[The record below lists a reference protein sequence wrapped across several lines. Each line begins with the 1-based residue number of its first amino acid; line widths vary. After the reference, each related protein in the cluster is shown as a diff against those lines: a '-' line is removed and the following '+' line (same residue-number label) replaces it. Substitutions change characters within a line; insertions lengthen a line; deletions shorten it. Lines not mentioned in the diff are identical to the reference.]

1 MQKVQDN
8 LLIDQD
14 LATSLA
20 GGFLASV
27 TGIIVNEL
35 IQNPPDLE
43 SELTKTS
50 KRMMRLAMKMKTSG
64 LFESVVPPPAS
75 SDIPS
80 QSPEEVFSNVIP
92 TNSIGDSSSKTL
104 VKFS

>member
-43 SELTKTS
+43 SELSKTL
-50 KRMMRLAMKMKTSG
+50 KRMMRLTMITSG
-64 LFESVVPPPAS
+64 LFELVVPPPAS
-75 SDIPS
+75 SDIPP
-80 QSPEEVFSNVIP
+80 QSPAEVFSNVIQ

>member
-50 KRMMRLAMKMKTSG
+50 KRMMRFTKNIQK
-64 LFESVVPPPAS
+64 
-75 SDIPS
+75 DD
-80 QSPEEVFSNVIP
+80 VIDNENFR
-92 TNSIGDSSSKTL
+92 T
-104 VKFS
+104 F

>member
-35 IQNPPDLE
+35 IQNPPDLG
-43 SELTKTS
+43 SELTKTL
-50 KRMMRLAMKMKTSG
+50 KRMMKLAKTSNR
-64 LFESVVPPPAS
+64 
-75 SDIPS
+75 IM
-80 QSPEEVFSNVIP
+80 
-92 TNSIGDSSSKTL
+92 
-104 VKFS
+104 

>member
-1 MQKVQDN
+1 M
-8 LLIDQD
+8 IDQD

-43 SELTKTS
+43 SEIDKNI
-50 KRMMRLAMKMKTSG
+50 KKDDEIDKHIKK
-64 LFESVVPPPAS
+64 E
-75 SDIPS
+75 
-80 QSPEEVFSNVIP
+80 
-92 TNSIGDSSSKTL
+92 
-104 VKFS
+104 